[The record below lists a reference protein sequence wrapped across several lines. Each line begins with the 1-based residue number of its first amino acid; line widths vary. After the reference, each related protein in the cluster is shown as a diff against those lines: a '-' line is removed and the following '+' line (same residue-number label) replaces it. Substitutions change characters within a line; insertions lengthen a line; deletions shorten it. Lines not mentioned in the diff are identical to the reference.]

1 MEGQIEINAH
11 FLQKHFQMFI
21 AKRNEQSGSFTQE
34 KKKGEVDKFGF
45 LFFTFHA
52 INSESFCF
60 CFNTLNLLLEFYL
73 SQKYSISKLILLK
86 NKSNCD
92 EESVVWKSLK
102 RKRLA
107 HKGDG
112 TNKGRKHTEADSWTN
127 QGFALEKRQVNN
139 KKFMF
144 SSFPG
149 STLCA
154 SLYSHPMHKPPNKVV
169 DCKIAAV
176 LTYTYILTYTS

>member
-1 MEGQIEINAH
+1 
-11 FLQKHFQMFI
+11 MFI

-60 CFNTLNLLLEFYL
+60 CFNTLNLLLDFYL

-107 HKGDG
+107 HKEEWD
-112 TNKGRKHTEADSWTN
+112 KQR
-127 QGFALEKRQVNN
+127 
-139 KKFMF
+139 
-144 SSFPG
+144 
-149 STLCA
+149 
-154 SLYSHPMHKPPNKVV
+154 
-169 DCKIAAV
+169 
-176 LTYTYILTYTS
+176 

>member
-1 MEGQIEINAH
+1 MEGQIEIKAH
-11 FLQKHFQMFI
+11 FLQNTFRCSLPNATSKVEVLHK
-21 AKRNEQSGSFTQE
+21 KRKRE
-34 KKKGEVDKFGF
+34 KSTSSV
-45 LFFTFHA
+45 FFTFHA

-60 CFNTLNLLLEFYL
+60 CFNTLNLLLDFYL

-127 QGFALEKRQVNN
+127 QGFALEKRELNN

-144 SSFPG
+144 FSWIHLVCFPVFP
-149 STLCA
+149 
-154 SLYSHPMHKPPNKVV
+154 SH
-169 DCKIAAV
+169 AQ
-176 LTYTYILTYTS
+176 TTQ